1 MLPGGPLLPSILP
14 FRFVPRGKIHFPI
27 VASLWQSS
35 DKVKK
40 FYCDFLRLDT
50 LRGLGILVS
59 VRFDYQTNGISR
71 YRTFCVYSV

>member
-1 MLPGGPLLPSILP
+1 MGNSKAFMLPGGPLLPFNPAIS
-14 FRFVPRGKIHFPI
+14 FVPT
-27 VASLWQSS
+27 WQ
-35 DKVKK
+35 D
-40 FYCDFLRLDT
+40 YCDFLRLDA